1 MEKCPSIR
9 PYVRTSTI
17 KRNAATCVIHRWI
30 GGDETNRTVCYSR
43 SSEVKVKVSDS
54 SNFEKWPFSTLNN
67 STIYEGIPNVIL
79 DLDTMGQYL
88 NFVGPDFS
96 LSLSFS
102 FYGTSKL
109 AANAV
114 FTKFK
119 RS

>member
-1 MEKCPSIR
+1 MSNLGKCR
-9 PYVRTSTI
+9 E
-17 KRNAATCVIHRWI
+17 C
-30 GGDETNRTVCYSR
+30 
-43 SSEVKVKVSDS
+43 
-54 SNFEKWPFSTLNN
+54 PFSTLNN

-79 DLDTMGQYL
+79 DSDTMGQYL
-88 NFVGPDFS
+88 NFVGPDFP